1 MGGGSNT
8 QHAGPPAAAVSTT
21 PHVKPEVVPP
31 TDEAA
36 ATVTAAPARTRFDRV
51 SDESWDLV
59 VRAQRHRTTGLA
71 SQFAYNAFIAT
82 VPLLLTLIAAVRL
95 LAGAGATNR
104 IVTTYNEEIP
114 TAYQTTLHDLLN
126 SALKDQNRAAAVLV
140 LGAIGA
146 LYLAGN
152 AVGALIVG
160 LDRARGSEDRPWV
173 VGKLVGIRIAA
184 VWIILAT
191 AVNILILLGQTLV
204 DSATRHFGWSS
215 SVHNDLR
222 GQVFFFGTLI
232 LLTMVWVLYR
242 DGPNAPARHR
252 RAYVPGMLF
261 ASAVI
266 VGFTQLFAGYVD
278 NFGGFSVYG
287 ALLGVVIYL
296 TLLWGIGAAVLFGA
310 EVNET
315 LVRRRA
321 GGTAPERRR
330 RGAGA

>member
-1 MGGGSNT
+1 M
-8 QHAGPPAAAVSTT
+8 STT
-21 PHVKPEVVPP
+21 PRIEPDVVPASEP
-31 TDEAA
+31 GTV
-36 ATVTAAPARTRFDRV
+36 ATAPARSRPQRTG
-51 SDESWDLV
+51 DEAWDLV
-59 VRAQRHRTTGLA
+59 LRAQRHRTTGLA

-126 SALKDQNRAAAVLV
+126 SALKDQNRAWAVLV

-160 LDRARGSEDRPWV
+160 LDNARGADDRPWV

-184 VWIILAT
+184 VWIVLAT
-191 AVNILILLGQTLV
+191 AVNIVILLGQTLV
-204 DSATRHFGWSS
+204 DSATRHFDWSMG
-215 SVHNDLR
+215 VHNTLR
-222 GQVFFFGTLI
+222 GLVFFFGTLI
-232 LLTMVWVLYR
+232 LLAMVWVLYR
-242 DGPNAPARHR
+242 DGPNAPARR
-252 RAYVPGMLF
+252 RSAYLPGMIF
-261 ASAVI
+261 ASLVI

-287 ALLGVVIYL
+287 ALLGVVIYM

-315 LVRRRA
+315 VVRRRA
-321 GGTAPERRR
+321 GGRAPV
-330 RGAGA
+330 RGHGPAAG

>member
-1 MGGGSNT
+1 
-8 QHAGPPAAAVSTT
+8 VSTA
-21 PHVKPEVVPP
+21 PHVEPEVVAA
-31 TDEAA
+31 TEEAA
-36 ATVTAAPARTRFDRV
+36 ATVVTQPARTRLDRA

-95 LAGAGATNR
+95 LAGAGATTR

-146 LYLAGN
+146 VYLAGN

-160 LDRARGSEDRPWV
+160 LDHARGTQDRPWV

-191 AVNILILLGQTLV
+191 AVNILILLGQTAV
-204 DSATRHFGWSS
+204 DSATRHLGWSMG
-215 SVHNDLR
+215 VHNDLR
-222 GQVFFFGTLI
+222 GLVFFFGTLI
-232 LLTMVWVLYR
+232 LLAMVWVLYR
-242 DGPNAPARHR
+242 DGPNAPPRRR
-252 RAYVPGMLF
+252 RAYLPGMLF

-266 VGFTQLFAGYVD
+266 VGFTQLFAAYVD

-315 LVRRRA
+315 VVRRRA
-321 GGTAPERRR
+321 GGRAPARTRRQ
-330 RGAGA
+330 GAA

>member
-1 MGGGSNT
+1 VST
-8 QHAGPPAAAVSTT
+8 TPRIAPELVPAPEQTPPAAA
-21 PHVKPEVVPP
+21 
-31 TDEAA
+31 
-36 ATVTAAPARTRFDRV
+36 PARGRLSRLY
-51 SDESWDLV
+51 DESWDLIR
-59 VRAQRHRTTGLA
+59 RAQRHRSTGLA

-82 VPLLLTLIAAVRL
+82 VPMLLTLIAAVRL

-104 IVTTYNEEIP
+104 VVQTYNEEIP
-114 TAYQTTLHDLLN
+114 TAYQSTLHDLLN

-160 LDRARGSEDRPWV
+160 LDNARGTADRPWV

-191 AVNILILLGQTLV
+191 AVNIVILLGQSLV
-204 DSATRHFGWSS
+204 DSATRHFDWSTNA
-215 SVHNDLR
+215 HNTLR
-222 GQVFFFGTLI
+222 GLVFFFGTLI
-232 LLTMVWVLYR
+232 LLAMVWVLYR
-242 DGPNAPARHR
+242 DGPNAPARRR
-252 RAYVPGMLF
+252 RAYLPGMLVS
-261 ASAVI
+261 SAVI
-266 VGFTQLFAGYVD
+266 VAFTQLFAGYVD

-296 TLLWGIGAAVLFGA
+296 TLLWGIGAAVLMGA

-315 LVRRRA
+315 MVRRRA
-321 GGTAPERRR
+321 GGRAPERG
-330 RGAGA
+330 RGPAAS